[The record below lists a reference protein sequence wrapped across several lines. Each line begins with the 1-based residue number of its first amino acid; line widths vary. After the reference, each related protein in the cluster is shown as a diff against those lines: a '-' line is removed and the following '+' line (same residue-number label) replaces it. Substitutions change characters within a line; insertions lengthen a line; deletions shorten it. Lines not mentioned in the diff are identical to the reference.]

1 MQEAYCW
8 KVCKYNSSTFARA
21 QAVRLKNFKL
31 DLMLGSLT
39 KQRIGMR
46 LPSSAQPYRSARRVT
61 TISSVTPCKGLL
73 G

>member
-31 DLMLGSLT
+31 DLMLGSLM
-39 KQRIGMR
+39 KHWMGMR
-46 LPSSAQPYRSARRVT
+46 FPSSFQPYCSTRRVT
-61 TISSVTPCKGLL
+61 IISSVTPCKGLL